1 MHIIVPS
8 PASSSYKTLL
18 LPEHLSQGEEENHDS
33 LTRLDLSA
41 SRLPATSST
50 LGVILERNDSGE
62 VGATAGGGGGAE
74 AALEG
79 GSGDDRA
86 VLQSAGA
93 KDTSKCWK
101 LNNYQL
107 CCNSL
112 LWSISGSG

>member
-1 MHIIVPS
+1 MHIIVPP

-50 LGVILERNDSGE
+50 LGVILERNDSGG
-62 VGATAGGGGGAE
+62 VGATAGGGGAE
-74 AALEG
+74 AALG
-79 GSGDDRA
+79 GESADDRA
-86 VLQSAGA
+86 VLQSA
-93 KDTSKCWK
+93 KDHSKWWK
-101 LNNYQL
+101 MNNYQL
-107 CCNSL
+107 CGNGL